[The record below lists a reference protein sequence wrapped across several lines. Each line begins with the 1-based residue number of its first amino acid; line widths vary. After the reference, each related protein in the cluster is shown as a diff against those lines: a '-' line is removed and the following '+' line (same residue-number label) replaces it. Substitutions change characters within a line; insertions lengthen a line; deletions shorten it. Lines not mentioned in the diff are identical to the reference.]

1 MEPWHSRFSREID
14 VRDKGAQLS
23 GLLSRAK
30 LPDPSMEVVLGMH
43 YISRSAGA
51 MKSRQ
56 ELWDPEAFIRKFLV
70 CGYNF
75 ADYAGGR
82 TFQDTLYHVVDEVSG
97 PSGSK
102 LVGVRRIV
110 ANHSLTEAVDD
121 YTLGELQSANI
132 LRSSPNSKR
141 CDFLDPQLLLC
152 ADLRGQVVPNV
163 TEQQGNVIPDVEC
176 EVDALMACGEWAV
189 VCSMQRRDG
198 LDVKLEIAWESCV
211 SATGKMNASPKSVV
225 VDGKPHA
232 GAVLMEAKQ
241 ILYVALSVIEGEPA
255 ISWGDVFFKE
265 KPVTGLKLKLWD
277 LVKDIEPEVIIKGLR
292 NRRSF
297 QMSFDLLGRSNY
309 Y

>member
-1 MEPWHSRFSREID
+1 
-14 VRDKGAQLS
+14 
-23 GLLSRAK
+23 
-30 LPDPSMEVVLGMH
+30 MEVVLGMH

-82 TFQDTLYHVVDEVSG
+82 TFQDTLYHGVDEVSG
-97 PSGSK
+97 PVPIPSPP
-102 LVGVRRIV
+102 GVTFWIRSCCYASIYV
-110 ANHSLTEAVDD
+110 VKWFPMWTKSC
-121 YTLGELQSANI
+121 SAPR
-132 LRSSPNSKR
+132 L
-141 CDFLDPQLLLC
+141 
-152 ADLRGQVVPNV
+152 
-163 TEQQGNVIPDVEC
+163 GNVIPDVEC

-189 VCSMQRRDG
+189 VCSMQRNASQEIWHGGDG
-198 LDVKLEIAWESCV
+198 LDGKLEIAWESCV

-241 ILYVALSVIEGEPA
+241 ILYVAFSVIEEEPA
-255 ISWGDVFFKE
+255 TSWGDVFFKE

-277 LVKDIEPEVIIKGLR
+277 LVKDIEESEVI
-292 NRRSF
+292 SDEF
-297 QMSFDLLGRSNY
+297 
-309 Y
+309 